1 MQVPLTKNPESS
13 TWNPQSKIVL
23 PSWIP
28 LHGVNR
34 VGGHQKNNGRKDE
47 HCVVKYVM
55 QVLKAFRGTAG

>member
-34 VGGHQKNNGRKDE
+34 VGSHQKNNGRKDE

-55 QVLKAFRGTAG
+55 